1 MIADIG
7 FLDVVWYIVAGLVIG
22 ILARAIL
29 PGKQHMGIIATFVL
43 GLAGALIGGFLWDL
57 IFSGNEGIAWIGSI
71 IVAVILLFIYERI
84 VASRA
89 GAGSRAAT

>member
-22 ILARAIL
+22 VLARAIL
-29 PGKQHMGIIATFVL
+29 PGKQHMGIVATIVL
-43 GLAGALIGGFLWDL
+43 GVVGALIGGFLWNA
-57 IFSGNEGIAWIGSI
+57 IFSGNGGIAWIGSI
-71 IVAVILLFIYERI
+71 IVAVILLLLYERV
-84 VASRA
+84 VASR